1 MIMRGGPN
9 VRIPQLL
16 LLGTILVLCLSWLT
30 AEAVKN
36 VVPEDN
42 DFAEFEDL
50 EEDWEAAKT
59 EDVEEKLSPLE
70 AAIPLSVGDDDE
82 EITVEDEES
91 EFEHLKDEEEFEGF
105 DGEKPTAGKNQE
117 GPKITFAKVPMHLRS
132 NWESYWL
139 ELIVLSGIV
148 IYFLNF
154 FTGRAR
160 NQKIAQAWFT
170 AHKTILED
178 NFALVGDDGH
188 LENPQG
194 GLMKESD
201 HTYVLWCSGRVG
213 CSGML
218 VELRLLKRQD
228 IVTMVYNLIRPTTDQ
243 LRITVYMNPEE
254 MDNYVFCLA
263 QKKTAAKLV
272 KELADLGAFCPEKK
286 SVEKFCLPANFAL
299 HSEIGEAATALVD
312 TRVTSV
318 INKFPDMVDSIHFS
332 DQYTGPK
339 QTEEVLL
346 SKMPSPKK
354 VLIFTSNLS
363 LKSGSLDESM
373 EQCRPFLQMVLYCI
387 DRVKKF
393 RLSKEAKVKAEK
405 NRLKAEE
412 AFLKSTHAARV
423 EAAAVKREE
432 KRRTEKEK
440 ILLEED
446 PEKQRRWED
455 KEAKRAAKKRLP
467 KMKQLKVK
475 LTIFLVDLFT
485 S

>member
-1 MIMRGGPN
+1 MRSGPN
-9 VRIPQLL
+9 FRIPQLL
-16 LLGTILVLCLSWLT
+16 LLGTILLLCLSWLT

-50 EEDWEAAKT
+50 EEDWEAAKV
-59 EDVEEKLSPLE
+59 EEVEEKSTPLE
-70 AAIPLSVGDDDE
+70 TALPPTPVEDDE
-82 EITVEDEES
+82 EMTVEDDES

-105 DGEKPTAGKNQE
+105 DGEKPTTGKNQE

-139 ELIVLSGIV
+139 ELIVLSGIL

-160 NQKIAQAWFT
+160 NQKLAQTWYN
-170 AHKTILED
+170 AHKSILED

-194 GLMKESD
+194 GLLKESD

-213 CSGML
+213 CTGML

-228 IVTMVYNLIRPTTDQ
+228 LVTVIYNLVRPKPDQ
-243 LRITVYMNPEE
+243 VRVTVYMNPED
-254 MDNYVFCLA
+254 MDSYVFCLA
-263 QKKTAAKLV
+263 QKKTSAKLV
-272 KELADLGAFCPEKK
+272 KDLADLSAFCPEKK
-286 SVEKFCLPANFAL
+286 SVDKFSLPSNFVL
-299 HSEIGEAATALVD
+299 HNEIGEAAAALID

-318 INKFPDMVDSIHFS
+318 INKFPNMIDSIHFS

-339 QTEEVLL
+339 QTEDVVL
-346 SKMPSPKK
+346 SKMPAPKK
-354 VLIFTSNLS
+354 VLIFTSNLT
-363 LKSGSLDESM
+363 LKSGSFEESM
-373 EQCRPFLQMVLYCI
+373 EQYRPFLQMVLYCV
-387 DRVKKF
+387 DRVKRF

-432 KRRTEKEK
+432 KRRAEKEK
-440 ILLEED
+440 ILQEED

-467 KMKQLKVK
+467 KMKQLKIYVQYP
-475 LTIFLVDLFT
+475 TA
-485 S
+485 